1 MYDDRGLE
9 EVGDIMSWGA
19 LVVSVQDCPD
29 YPALLVTP
37 EERVRKVIAAGAGA
51 IVIDILAYVLLQKRS
66 AGV

>member
-1 MYDDRGLE
+1 
-9 EVGDIMSWGA
+9 MSWGA

-29 YPALLVTP
+29 HPALLVTP